1 MKIKTVEVVAGGKKY
16 ECIIGAGP
24 RYGLISE
31 PKKVI
36 LVGRSINTYRLVAL
50 QDFADVK
57 AGDLGGYSSVT
68 VSVGRGDDKYVKM
81 IGCIKQEG
89 RAWIYDDAVVINS
102 IISGDTFI
110 EGFNTNVV
118 FSEIHN
124 SGIGCTNGGD
134 NIVVYKSKI
143 KESTISCAA
152 GIMESELIS
161 TDMGGEIDAIRHV
174 VKSKLVNV
182 YTDSYSIAIDK
193 CNLTNLNLE
202 KQCWLSRLDIR
213 GKVKDELKTTVT
225 GNSDTIEYEGPN
237 IEITVT
243 GDTIN
248 EEELKR
254 QIKKQI
260 SKEEELSKITDKA
273 VTIKNRLS

>member
-31 PKKVI
+31 PKKVT
-36 LVGRSINTYRLVAL
+36 VAGKSVDTYRLVAL

-68 VSVGRGDDKYVKM
+68 VLVDKDTNSVEM
-81 IGCIKQEG
+81 IGCIPQEG
-89 RAWIYDDAVVINS
+89 RAWIYDDAVVVNS
-102 IISGDTFI
+102 IISRDTSI
-110 EGFNTNVV
+110 EGNNTKVV
-118 FSEIHN
+118 NSEVRN
-124 SGIGCTNGGD
+124 SGIGCTNSDD
-134 NIVVYKSKI
+134 NIVVYASKVNG
-143 KESTISCAA
+143 STISCPA
-152 GIMESELIS
+152 GIMHSELIS
-161 TDMGGEIDAIRHV
+161 TDIEGELDAIRRV
-174 VKSKLVNV
+174 TKSKLVNV
-182 YTDSYSIAIDK
+182 YTNSYSIAIEE

-202 KQCWLSRLDIR
+202 EQCWLTKLDIR

-225 GNSDTIEYEGPN
+225 GNSETIEYEGPN
-237 IEITVT
+237 IEIVIT

-254 QIKKQI
+254 QIKEQI
-260 SKEEELSKITDKA
+260 NKKEKLSKITDKA